1 MQHRITKLA
10 ALSALALATA
20 AAHAAPPTAE
30 LKVIGSIDVPGCT
43 VAAPGGDGVYDFD
56 VISPTLIKPGT
67 THTALTAL
75 KKNWV
80 VTCDAETFLTFS
92 VADNRA
98 ESVSTPSVANFGLG
112 NVNTTGK
119 IGYYSVMMS
128 APTVDGVTSTV
139 FYTNT
144 GLPANGGATTSLYS
158 GAYKMGWSTGTTTST
173 ALKSGRVFAADLEVR
188 PQLGGTTTMGG
199 TVKDDVTLDGS
210 LTMNFAFGL

>member
-92 VADNRA
+92 VVDNRA
-98 ESVSTPSVANFGLG
+98 ASVSTPSATNFGLG
-112 NVNTTGK
+112 DVNLTGK
-119 IGYYSVMMS
+119 IGYYTVVMS
-128 APTVDGVTSTV
+128 APTIDGMDSTAFRAVIGSGSPWASTS
-139 FYTNT
+139 
-144 GLPANGGATTSLYS
+144 TSLYS
-158 GAYKMGWSTGTTTST
+158 THEMGWSTGS
-173 ALKSGRVFAADLEVR
+173 AWSAVLKSGKVFAADLEVQ
-188 PQLGGTTTMGG
+188 PHLGGTTTMGG